1 MTLKIYIYK
10 IYIDISNGKVSNMF
24 GVKWLSRFDYNQ
36 VQLCVHAVMSLY
48 TNGKLGL
55 LMCIDVATSMYFI
68 KDIQRWY
75 GENAVFVNCR
85 LQKRIRLCM
94 GK

>member
-1 MTLKIYIYK
+1 MTLNIYIYK

-24 GVKWLSRFDYNQ
+24 GLKSSRFDYNQ

-48 TNGKLGL
+48 TNEKLGL

-68 KDIQRWY
+68 KGIQRWY
-75 GENAVFVNCR
+75 GENAVFVSCR